1 MLKTLPLLAPPME
14 WVAPNSC
21 LYEIDNLDN
30 SYNDDHTPLDDSDDH
45 SDIVI
50 STDNEELEE

>member
-1 MLKTLPLLAPPME
+1 MKTLPLLAPPME

-21 LYEIDNLDN
+21 LYEIDNMEN
-30 SYNDDHTPLDDSDDH
+30 GYNDDHTPSDDSDDH

-50 STDNEELEE
+50 SSDNEELEE